1 MSSYVKTWLN
11 VEGMSTDDKQV
22 VVDMFCILYDAEY
35 NYGMSFGELP
45 GASTVSVFYDSL
57 DERLYVLH
65 HRGDFDFC
73 NQSKTVK
80 EFDYSLGRL
89 QR

>member
-1 MSSYVKTWLN
+1 MSKSVKTWMN
-11 VEGMSTDDKQV
+11 VKDMSKAEKQA
-22 VVDMFCILYDAEY
+22 VVDMFCRLYDAEY
-35 NYGMSFGELP
+35 SYGMSYGELYEA
-45 GASTVSVFYDSL
+45 GSVSVFYDSL

-65 HRGDFDFC
+65 HRGNFDFA

-80 EFDYSLGRL
+80 EFDYSLGGL